1 MIFTS
6 NGFVPSGVE
15 FVLSVSAISTVAVP
29 DVTSDLA
36 FKVIVPTVLLPPVLL

>member
-29 DVTSDLA
+29 DVTLGLV
-36 FKVIVPTVLLPPVLL
+36 FKVSLPAA